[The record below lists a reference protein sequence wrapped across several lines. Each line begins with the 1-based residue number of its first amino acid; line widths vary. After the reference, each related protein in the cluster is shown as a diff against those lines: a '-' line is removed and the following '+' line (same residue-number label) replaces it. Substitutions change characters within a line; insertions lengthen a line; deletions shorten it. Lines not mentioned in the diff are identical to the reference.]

1 MSNLLQSGID
11 NLEEFLKRLFE
22 KRQKGFSLE
31 KMLHALP
38 LDLFVPLSA
47 FLRGEIESRG
57 LVRIEGELRGGLS
70 CPVLYVAEGAKVIA
84 EVKSDF
90 IYLAGSM
97 KGIAYTAYF
106 YLPACGEFQGDVFAN
121 AFWAEKGG
129 KLKGKVVIEDHGT
142 LQGTEAQAGEAG
154 PGNT

>member
-38 LDLFVPLSA
+38 LDLFVPPSA

-90 IYLAGSM
+90 VYLAGSM
-97 KGIAYTAYF
+97 RGIIRAD
-106 YLPACGEFQGDVFAN
+106 YLYISSGGEFQGDVFAKT
-121 AFWAEKGG
+121 FWTEKGG
-129 KLKGKVVIEDHGT
+129 KFKGKVVIEDYGT
-142 LQGTEAQAGEAG
+142 PRGTEAQAGEAG